1 MSQPI
6 CLSTCP
12 CAEWCF
18 LYGQS
23 LAFGGIICQHCCRI
37 LEERQT
43 IDLKIA
49 RGKGASERIQR
60 ELENSLKICTCM
72 YSIFNRVCFTNFID
86 QRFTS

>member
-6 CLSTCP
+6 CLSTFP
-12 CAEWCF
+12 CAEWCH

-23 LAFGGIICQHCCRI
+23 LAFGGIICQHRCRI

-60 ELENSLKICTCM
+60 ELEKQ
-72 YSIFNRVCFTNFID
+72 F
-86 QRFTS
+86 